1 MEPFTGAILTAVWL
15 GILTSISPCPLATN
29 IAAISYIGN
38 KYKSPGQ
45 LISTGLLYTFGRMLA
60 YFVIALLVLT
70 SLLSIPEVGRF
81 LQKYINIIIGPM
93 ILFVGLMMLNVIKIN
108 IFFSGRFLEK
118 MQKRSDRSGIMGAFI
133 LGLIFALAL
142 CPLAAGIFFGSLIP
156 LSIQHNSRVLLPLAY
171 GLGTALPVLG
181 ISLILGFGVMELG
194 KLFKHLTLFELWAK
208 RITGGIFIAIGI
220 YLIYTYIVRIYLL

>member
-1 MEPFTGAILTAVWL
+1 MEPFTGAILTALWL

-60 YFVIALLVLT
+60 YFLIAILVLT
-70 SLLSIPEVGRF
+70 SLLSIPDVGRF
-81 LQKYINIIIGPM
+81 LQKYINLLIGPM
-93 ILFVGLMMLNVIKIN
+93 LLFVGLMMLNIIRIN
-108 IFFSGRFLEK
+108 LFLSGKYLEK
-118 MQKRSDRSGIMGAFI
+118 MQKKSERSGVFGAFI

-156 LSIQHNSRVLLPLAY
+156 LSIQHNSRIILPLAY

-194 KLFKHLTLFELWAK
+194 KLFRHITLFELWAK
-208 RITGGIFIAIGI
+208 RITGIVFIGI
-220 YLIYTYIVRIYLL
+220 GMYLIYIYIVRIYFL